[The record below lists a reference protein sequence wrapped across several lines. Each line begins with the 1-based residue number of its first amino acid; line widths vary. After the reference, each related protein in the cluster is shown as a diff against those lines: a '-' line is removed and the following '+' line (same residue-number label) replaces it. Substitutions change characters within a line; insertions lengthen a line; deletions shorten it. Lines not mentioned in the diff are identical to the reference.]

1 MFFLVPTILLLA
13 AALSFGL
20 GQLVPARQIGFGAA
34 LMMLIS
40 VGILG
45 IAPLATPD
53 EPPIVMLLL
62 GTVQASLTPGLLANE
77 RALALT
83 LLGSG
88 GLMLL
93 SLAAAIA
100 PGVRGFGAIFGWALI
115 CLTAAVMSLA
125 APPFSL
131 VHPLAWTVMT
141 LSGYAMFQASGVT
154 TGTAVAPETPALL
167 PRGLITGLL
176 ASLLVAAAILAP
188 GTLIEDGS
196 LSMWP
201 ALVLLLVAA
210 FAFAG
215 SPPLAGGRN
224 EAFAFPAPL
233 ATLIYGLAMPVAG
246 LNWFLQVISA
256 LPILPNR
263 WAIAIALLGTLGML
277 GCAAAA
283 LATRR
288 LRPLL
293 ALMLTFQVAAIVVS
307 IGLAGPLAALAAPG
321 QLVSL
326 MLSGVIGATA
336 VASFERMTGSD
347 DVTVPGLALPRLVGV
362 TWLVAGALALGL
374 PPLWGFWPRLWLF
387 QAIQEQYPWLLA
399 LVIASMVLMVL
410 ALLVPLA
417 RLWGQ
422 GKERTGSGMSLVE
435 RLLLAMAGAPVVLL
449 GLIPTLVWEP
459 WLATLTFAPVD
470 FPVSFGA
477 QLATGIAG
485 GVLIVLALMLAR
497 RPIARTL
504 ERDLDEELTFLTAE
518 GLGTVL
524 QPLAHLS
531 NPTQGWQ
538 TIWRALQGVSQGLR
552 FVLGFFE
559 QRYYLLGMLAAL
571 LTIMLLM
578 AQ

>member
-20 GQLVPARQIGFGAA
+20 GQLVPARQIGFGTA
-34 LMMLIS
+34 LTMLITL
-40 VGILG
+40 GILV
-45 IAPLATPD
+45 IAPLATPE
-53 EPPIVMLLL
+53 EPPIVLLLL

-83 LLGSG
+83 LLGGG
-88 GLMLL
+88 GLTILT
-93 SLAAAIA
+93 LAAAIA

-115 CLTAAVMSLA
+115 CLTAAVTSLA

-131 VHPLAWTVMT
+131 VHPFAWTVVT
-141 LSGYAMFQASGVT
+141 LSGYAMLQASGVT
-154 TGTAVAPETPALL
+154 TGTAAAPEAPVLL
-167 PRGLITGLL
+167 PHGLITGLL

-188 GTLIEDGS
+188 GTLIEDGT

-233 ATLIYGLAMPVAG
+233 ATLVYGLAMPVAG
-246 LNWFLQVISA
+246 LNWFMQVISA

-263 WAIAIALLGTLGML
+263 WAMAIALLGTFGML

-283 LATRR
+283 LATPR

-293 ALMLTFQVAAIVVS
+293 ALMLTFQVAAVVVS
-307 IGLAGPLAALAAPG
+307 IGLAGPLAALAVPG

-326 MLSGVIGATA
+326 MLSGVIGAAA

-362 TWLVAGALALGL
+362 MWLVTGALTLGL

-387 QAIQEQYPWLLA
+387 QAIQEQYPWLLT
-399 LVIASMVLMVL
+399 LVLASMVLIVL
-410 ALLVPLA
+410 ALILPLA

-422 GKERTGSGMSLVE
+422 GKERTGLRMSWVE
-435 RLLLAMAGAPVVLL
+435 QMLLAVAGAPLVLL
-449 GLIPTLVWEP
+449 GLVPTLVWEP

-485 GVLIVLALMLAR
+485 GVLVVLMLMIAR
-497 RPIARTL
+497 RPVVRTL
-504 ERDLDEELTFLTAE
+504 ERDPDEEPVFLTAE
-518 GLGTVL
+518 GLGTLL
-524 QPLAHLS
+524 QPLAHLT

-538 TIWRALQGVSQGLR
+538 AIWQGLQRISQGLR
-552 FVLGFFE
+552 FLLGFFE
-559 QRYYLLGMLAAL
+559 QRYYLLGVLAAL

>member
-34 LMMLIS
+34 LTMLITL
-40 VGILG
+40 GILG
-45 IAPLATPD
+45 IAPLAAPD
-53 EPPIVMLLL
+53 EPPIVLLLL
-62 GTVQASLTPGLLANE
+62 GTVQASLTPGLLAHE

-83 LLGSG
+83 LLGGG
-88 GLMLL
+88 GLTILT
-93 SLAAAIA
+93 LAAAIA

-115 CLTAAVMSLA
+115 CLTAAVTSLA

-131 VHPLAWTVMT
+131 VHPFAWTVMT
-141 LSGYAMFQASGVT
+141 LGGYAMLQASGVT
-154 TGTAVAPETPALL
+154 TGTAVAPEAPVLL

-176 ASLLVAAAILAP
+176 ASMLVAAAILAP
-188 GTLIEDGS
+188 GTLIEDGT

-201 ALVLLLVAA
+201 ALVLLLVATV
-210 FAFAG
+210 AFAG

-246 LNWFLQVISA
+246 LNWFLHVISA

-263 WAIAIALLGTLGML
+263 WAMAIALLGTFGML

-293 ALMLTFQVAAIVVS
+293 ALTLTFQVAAIVLS
-307 IGLAGPLAALAAPG
+307 IGLAGPLAALAGPG

-347 DVTVPGLALPRLVGV
+347 DMTVPGLALPRLVGV
-362 TWLVAGALALGL
+362 MWLVAGALALGL

-399 LVIASMVLMVL
+399 LVMASMVLMVL

-422 GKERTGSGMSLVE
+422 GKERTGSGMS
-435 RLLLAMAGAPVVLL
+435 
-449 GLIPTLVWEP
+449 
-459 WLATLTFAPVD
+459 
-470 FPVSFGA
+470 
-477 QLATGIAG
+477 
-485 GVLIVLALMLAR
+485 
-497 RPIARTL
+497 
-504 ERDLDEELTFLTAE
+504 
-518 GLGTVL
+518 
-524 QPLAHLS
+524 
-531 NPTQGWQ
+531 
-538 TIWRALQGVSQGLR
+538 
-552 FVLGFFE
+552 
-559 QRYYLLGMLAAL
+559 
-571 LTIMLLM
+571 
-578 AQ
+578 